1 MIFEI
6 FITILRSKK
15 FPFPLKNFNN
25 YVIEILQIYHIHIN
39 FLICTYE
46 LDCTFLHFWTP
57 RIRRYA

>member
-46 LDCTFLHFWTP
+46 LDCTFYTFLHF
-57 RIRRYA
+57 